1 MASTGSKAP
10 TGSTAGMPSAA
21 TGTPAHRADPA
32 GAWFGGGLPDGPAP
46 APPGG
51 TPRNEAPP
59 YGAPHDEAPSG
70 DVDGVP
76 RASQGRA
83 ARRRQL
89 ARWKK
94 SKRRAAVATAV
105 ALVGGGLTL
114 AALDRQSPDRA
125 QAASAPDNRPMG
137 ATDGQ
142 TSAEDR
148 PEQAAPGTHR
158 SARTTAPAHAR
169 RAVSDAPRGYTLA
182 ASPRTSAPDTRTD
195 SAAAPEPAG
204 TPAAQQ
210 HAAAPTS
217 GGTGTTAGQQPP
229 APASTPAPAHTSTST
244 GGGTGT
250 TGGSTGSTG
259 GSTGSTGGSTGSGT
273 SPASPSPAAT
283 SPSQLCLLVV
293 CIG

>member
-1 MASTGSKAP
+1 MASTGSKAL
-10 TGSTAGMPSAA
+10 TGSTAGAGPSAA

-46 APPGG
+46 APHDG

-148 PEQAAPGTHR
+148 PEQATPGTHR

-182 ASPRTSAPDTRTD
+182 ASPRTSAPDTHTD
-195 SAAAPEPAG
+195 GAATPEPAG

-217 GGTGTTAGQQPP
+217 GGSGTTAGQQPS
-229 APASTPAPAHTSTST
+229 APASAPAPAPAHTSPST
-244 GGGTGT
+244 GGG
-250 TGGSTGSTG
+250 
-259 GSTGSTGGSTGSGT
+259 TGSTGGSTGSGT